1 MIIHVG
7 IDLGTTF
14 SCVSY
19 LDENGLPAM
28 IRNSDGEDI
37 TPSVIYFD
45 GSVAYVG
52 KKANDRKLQANA
64 PIYEFVKR
72 YIGTEAA
79 NRYVINNYNYGACG
93 LSAIILK
100 KLKTEAFNF
109 FKKKGLL
116 SYEDTKQSLII
127 PAVITVPAYFGDKQR
142 QETRIAGLAAGFD
155 VTAIINEPTAAALT
169 YGINLNEKKKILV
182 FDLGGGTF
190 DVTILQI
197 GGGEANAI
205 ATDGIDQLGGKDFDE
220 IIHGYLFSEFERQTG
235 EELPDDMQ
243 WEVQKKALEAKI
255 ALSDHA
261 ETTIMLSAA
270 GEIAEITLYRDAPAS
285 DAHGDDDIYLI
296 DENEDDFNKFYFK
309 QRCGDLLAR
318 CKSKLHGVLEKA
330 GLTWNNIDEIV
341 LAGGSSRMPMIP
353 EMLESVSGQSVR
365 RNIAGFN
372 FDTAIAQGAAL
383 FGRMRSH
390 VQDINSKSIGIELK
404 RNNEIFIKHLIKKN
418 TPLPVS
424 ISEKFKAEENA
435 TLRVYEGEDNEEP
448 DFCTLRGKL
457 ELSNPQGEVTV
468 GLSIDF
474 NGTIHAQVEANGIKA
489 GLKIKSNETDIDVE
503 ELKEKIEQV
512 DLRL

>member
-14 SCVSY
+14 SCMSY
-19 LDENGLPAM
+19 LDENGLPAV
-28 IRNSDGEDI
+28 IRNSDFEDI

-45 GSVAYVG
+45 GNLAYVG

-72 YIGTEAA
+72 NIGTKSA
-79 NRYVINNYNYGACG
+79 NRYVINNYDYGACG

-100 KLKTEAFNF
+100 KLKAEAFNF
-109 FKKKGLL
+109 FKKQGLL
-116 SYEDTKQSLII
+116 SYEDTRQSLLI
-127 PAVITVPAYFGDKQR
+127 PAVITVPAYFGDLQR

-169 YGINLNEKKKILV
+169 YGINLNEQKKILV

-197 GGGEANAI
+197 GAGEANAI

-220 IIHGYLFSEFERQTG
+220 IIHGYLFSEFERRTG
-235 EELPDDMQ
+235 IELPDDML
-243 WEVQKKALEAKI
+243 WELQKKALEAKI
-255 ALSDHA
+255 ALSDHT
-261 ETTIMLSAA
+261 ETTVMLNAS
-270 GEIAEITLYRDAPAS
+270 GEMEEITLYRDAPVTDDFYLS
-285 DAHGDDDIYLI
+285 DDDA
-296 DENEDDFNKFYFK
+296 DNDSFNIFYFS

-318 CKSKLHGVLEKA
+318 CKSKLHSVLEKT
-330 GLTWNNIDEIV
+330 GLTWNSIDEIV

-353 EMLESVSGQSVR
+353 EMLESVSGQKVR

-383 FGRMRSH
+383 YGRMRNN
-390 VQDINSKSIGIELK
+390 VKDISSKSIGIELRRDEK
-404 RNNEIFIKHLIKKN
+404 VFVKHLIKKN

-424 ISEKFKAEENA
+424 ISEKFKAVENA
-435 TLRVYEGEDNEEP
+435 ILRVYEGEDNEEP
-448 DFCTLRGKL
+448 DYCTLRGEL
-457 ELSNPQGEVTV
+457 VLSNPQGEVIV

-474 NGTIHAQVEANGIKA
+474 NGTIHANVEANGIKA
-489 GLKIKSNETDIDVE
+489 GLKIKSDENDIDVE